1 VVSDGGMR
9 ASDSDR
15 EKVVEILGAAYT
27 EGRLTLDEFDDRTT
41 TAYAAKTWGDLRSLT
56 SDLPAGANLAGA
68 NLGGANLGGANL
80 GGPPPDGLPAARRTQ
95 DSVPAGPPLPPVRRP
110 AFIPMLPV
118 IIVFLIVATSAHAA
132 VLLVL
137 LLPAFIMLL
146 MRRRHGPGHGRRGS

>member
-1 VVSDGGMR
+1 VVSDGDMR

-15 EKVVEILGAAYT
+15 EQVVEILGVAYT

-56 SDLPAGANLAGA
+56 SDLPAGANL
-68 NLGGANLGGANL
+68 GGANLGD
-80 GGPPPDGLPAARRTQ
+80 PPPDGLPAARRTG
-95 DSVPAGPPLPPVRRP
+95 DSVPAEAPLLPARRP
-110 AFIPMLPV
+110 AFIPVLPV
-118 IIVFLIVATSAHAA
+118 AIVFLIVATSAHAA

-146 MRRRHGPGHGRRGS
+146 MSRRRGPGHGRRGG